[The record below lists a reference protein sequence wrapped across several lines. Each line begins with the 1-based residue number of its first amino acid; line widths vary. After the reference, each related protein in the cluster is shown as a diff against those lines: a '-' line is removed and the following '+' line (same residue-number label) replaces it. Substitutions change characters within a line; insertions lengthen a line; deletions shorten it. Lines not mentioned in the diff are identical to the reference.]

1 MAKRRP
7 RESDDTDDD
16 MGDNCCSMKVLTILI
31 LLTMVVQL
39 AVMMTPLVAGYT
51 VYVNNKESFDAVG
64 NLSTRDIINNLN
76 NVKDL
81 PIQSLGKD
89 SKHALHNAKIA
100 TDSVLNLL
108 ARVKNITGEVDS
120 NADIFKD
127 IREVLRKT
135 MVPLD
140 SIKDLLNPHMRG
152 TMLKILDQVMRILDT
167 MSDAEIHQLIMAI
180 DKASIAANRA
190 LSIGNVNK
198 TLHVMDDADRTLNK
212 FDLMLSKFVN

>member
-1 MAKRRP
+1 MDKRRL
-7 RESDDTDDD
+7 RECDDTD
-16 MGDNCCSMKVLTILI
+16 DNCCSMRVLTIMI
-31 LLTMVVQL
+31 LLTMLVQL

-51 VYVNNKESFDAVG
+51 VYVNNKANFDAIG
-64 NLSTRDIINNLN
+64 NLSTQDIVSNLN

-89 SKHALHNAKIA
+89 SKHAMHNAKMA
-100 TDSVLNLL
+100 TDNVLRLL
-108 ARVKNITGEVDS
+108 ARVKNITGEVDT
-120 NADIFKD
+120 NADIFND
-127 IREVLRKT
+127 IRTVLRKT

-152 TMLKILDQVMRILDT
+152 TVLRILDKVMRILDT
-167 MSDAEIHQLIMAI
+167 MSDAEIHQLIMSI
-180 DKASIAANRA
+180 DKAVLTANRA

-198 TLHVMDDADRTLNK
+198 TLHVMDDADKTLNK